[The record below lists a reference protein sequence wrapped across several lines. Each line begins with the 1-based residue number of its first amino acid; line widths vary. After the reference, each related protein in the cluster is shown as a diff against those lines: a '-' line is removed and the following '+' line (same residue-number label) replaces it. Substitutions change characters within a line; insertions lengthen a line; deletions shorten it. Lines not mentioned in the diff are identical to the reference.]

1 MLIYQEKYQGND
13 YLSISTKKRTK
24 TCSSINESDVDS
36 EKASQPR

>member
-1 MLIYQEKYQGND
+1 MIICQSL
-13 YLSISTKKRTK
+13 LKKKKQNK